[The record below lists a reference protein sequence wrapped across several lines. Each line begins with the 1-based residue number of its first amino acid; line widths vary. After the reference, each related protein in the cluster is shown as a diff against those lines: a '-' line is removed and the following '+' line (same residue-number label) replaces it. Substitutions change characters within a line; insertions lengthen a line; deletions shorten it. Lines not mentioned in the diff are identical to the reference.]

1 MNTTLTLPEIDALE
15 SALLIEDNED
25 VAYLV
30 RFQLMREGYYVNAAS
45 NGREAQKFISKSAP
59 TDIVIMDL
67 MLPYVDGF
75 ELITQIR
82 EHPLWW
88 HVPIIVLSA
97 KVTEQDIVRAIELGA
112 NDYITK
118 PYQPQELVARVK
130 RLTTRSG
137 KKELSP

>member
-1 MNTTLTLPEIDALE
+1 MNTTLTLPQIDALE
-15 SALLIEDNED
+15 SALLIEDHED

-30 RFQLMREGYYVNAAS
+30 RFQLMRDGYYVHTAS
-45 NGREAQKFISKSAP
+45 NGREAQEFISESAP
-59 TDIVIMDL
+59 TDVVIMDL

-97 KVTEQDIVRAIELGA
+97 KVTEQDIVRAFELGA

-130 RLTTRSG
+130 RLTLRSG
-137 KKELSP
+137 KKEISP